1 MVGSIYNIGLTA
13 LNAAQAGLATTEHN
27 IANANTA
34 NYTRQQTVQAANLP
48 QFTGGG
54 YLGQG
59 VNVANV
65 RRVYS
70 EFLTKQVMQEQS
82 VAAQYDSYYT
92 QIQQVDSLLGD
103 TNSGLLSAV
112 QNFFGSVNG
121 VGVASTPE
129 SQSARQSM
137 ISAGNTLV
145 ARFQSIGQSF
155 ADINTSVERQM
166 TSSVTTI
173 NSLATQLAS
182 LNQSIMT
189 AQTASPTQ
197 VPNDLLDKFDNL
209 VAQLNQEIKATV
221 IQQTDG
227 SYNIFIGNG
236 QPLVM
241 GTQASKLAT
250 VQGNIDPAR
259 LEVGVVS
266 NGATIHLD
274 QNSLQ
279 GGKLGGVIAFRNT
292 TLDSAKN
299 ALGQIAMVFADTF
312 NKQHSMGMDLNG
324 ALGGNFFNVP
334 TPVTTANALNA
345 GTGVIATT
353 LTNSAAL
360 TTSDYRLTFNGGT
373 SYTLTRL
380 SDNTVTNFPAG
391 LPQTVDGL
399 TFNLSVTP
407 PSGPMVAGDNF
418 LIRPT
423 ANGAG
428 GITMAISDPNKVA
441 AATPIRSGAAV
452 ANLGTGTIS
461 AATVNATPTTPNPA
475 HPTTDLNLLQPIT
488 IAVNNPAGTY
498 SILSGVPSNAVPL
511 AALPVLATGAYTP
524 GSAISFNGWSVQ
536 ISGAPKSGDYFTVTS
551 NTGAKTDGTN
561 ALKLSSLQTQ
571 TTVGGSL
578 SYVGAYSQLVSQ
590 VGSKTNE
597 IKVASDS
604 QTAIITQVTQAQQ
617 SVSGVNLDEE
627 ASNLMR
633 YQRAYQAASK
643 SIQIANT
650 LFDTIL
656 SLGR

>member
-13 LNAAQAGLATTEHN
+13 LNAAQAGLVTTEHN

-34 NYTRQQTVQAANLP
+34 NYSRQQNVQSANQP
-48 QFTGGG
+48 QFSGSG
-54 YLGQG
+54 YFGQG
-59 VNVANV
+59 VNIANV
-65 RRVYS
+65 KRAYS
-70 EFLTKQVMQEQS
+70 DFLTKQVFQEQAM
-82 VAAQYDSYYT
+82 AAQYDAYYA

-112 QNFFGSVNG
+112 QGFFNSVNG

-137 ISAGNTLV
+137 ISAGNALV
-145 ARFQSIGQSF
+145 SRFQSIGQTLT
-155 ADINTSVERQM
+155 DINTSVERQIS
-166 TSSVTTI
+166 SSVATI

-182 LNQSIMT
+182 LNQSIMS
-189 AQTASPTQ
+189 AQTAVNTQ
-197 VPNDLLDKFDNL
+197 APNDLLDKFDNL

-221 IQQTDG
+221 VQQSDG
-227 SYNIFIGNG
+227 SFGVYIGNG
-236 QPLVM
+236 QPLVL
-241 GTQASKLAT
+241 GTQATQLTT
-250 VQGNIDPAR
+250 VRGNADPTR
-259 LEVGVVS
+259 MEVAISS
-266 NGATIHLD
+266 NGAAVHID
-274 QNSLQ
+274 QTSLQ
-279 GGKLGGVIAFRNT
+279 GGKLGGVIAFRTN
-292 TLDSAKN
+292 TLDAAQNS
-299 ALGQIAMVFADTF
+299 LGQIAMVFADSF

-334 TPVTTANALNA
+334 TPTTTANLLNA
-345 GTGVIATT
+345 GTGVVSTT
-353 LTNSAAL
+353 LSNAATL
-360 TTSDYRLTFNGGT
+360 TASDYKLTFNGGT
-373 SYTLTRL
+373 SYTLLRL
-380 SDNTVTNFPAG
+380 SDNTATNLPAG

-399 TFNLSVTP
+399 TFTLSAGTP
-407 PSGPMVAGDNF
+407 TAGDSF

-423 ANGAG
+423 ASGAG

-441 AATPIRSGAAV
+441 AATPVRSGAALT
-452 ANLGTGTIS
+452 NLGTGTIS

-488 IAVNNPAGTY
+488 ITFTSATTY
-498 SILSGVPSNAVPL
+498 NISTGVAP
-511 AALPVLATGAYTP
+511 AALTPVVIGAAYTA
-524 GSAISFNGWSVQ
+524 GSTISYNGWSVQ
-536 ISGAPKSGDYFTVTS
+536 ISGAPKTTDVFTVVPNS
-551 NTGAKTDGTN
+551 SAKTDGTN
-561 ALKLSSLQTQ
+561 ALKLSGLQTQ

-578 SYVGAYSQLVSQ
+578 SYVGAYAQLVSQ

-604 QTAIITQVTQAQQ
+604 QSAIVTQVTQAQQ

-633 YQRAYQAASK
+633 YQRAYQAAGK
-643 SIQIANT
+643 AIQIANT